1 MTRHTLNLSTGTI
14 PPAGVVELGLVHG
27 SYVVSTSVV
36 GDALATIKNIS
47 IGGELKQYTQ
57 LLEMGTEEAISRMSA
72 AALEK
77 GADGI
82 YAIQFMAPQV
92 AGGAAEVVAIGTA
105 YKFKKEDH

>member
-1 MTRHTLNLSTGTI
+1 MSKKELILSTGVF
-14 PPAGVVELGLVHG
+14 PPPEASELGLVHD
-27 SYVVSTSVV
+27 SCVISTSII

-47 IGGELKQYTQ
+47 IGGELKQYTR
-57 LLEMGTEEAISRMSA
+57 LLESGTEEAIHRMSA
-72 AALEK
+72 VAEEK

-105 YKFKKEDH
+105 YKFSKKE